1 MRQQWIVAIG
11 SILLLL
17 VLYFFGR
24 TKPYPRDAASVAARD
39 TAFSVLNFDNILLQA
54 KQKLGPDQQARL
66 NKLENS
72 ISRGDVKT
80 QKIALYGELA
90 AFWKDSAKIRE
101 PWLYYTGE
109 KAKLENS
116 EKNLNFAGQSYLE
129 ELKTVSDPS
138 VKSWM
143 ATQAQGLFDQVLQI
157 NPANDSAKIGWG
169 STFIFGASGSTSPM
183 EGIMKIREVA
193 QRDSNNMYAQFMLG
207 YGGMM
212 TGQFDKAAERL
223 EKVVR
228 NDPGN
233 QEAIFLLGEA
243 YERKGDKASA
253 IKWYTVGKKKVTN
266 PDLIKA
272 IDEKITSLQ

>member
-1 MRQQWIVAIG
+1 MKQQWIVAIG

-17 VLYFFGR
+17 VLFFFGR
-24 TKPYPRDAASVAARD
+24 TKPYPKDTATVAARD

-54 KQKLGPDQQARL
+54 KQNLTPAQQSKL
-66 NKLENS
+66 NTLENS

-80 QKIALYGELA
+80 QKIALYSELA
-90 AFWKDSAKIRE
+90 SFWKDSAKIRE
-101 PWLYYTGE
+101 PWLFYNGE

-116 EKNLNFAGQSYLE
+116 EKSLNFAGQSYLE
-129 ELKTVSDPS
+129 ELKTVTDPS
-138 VKSWM
+138 LKNWM
-143 ATQAQGLFDQVLQI
+143 ANQAQGLFDQVLVI

-212 TGQFDKAAERL
+212 TGQFDKAVERL
-223 EKVVR
+223 KKVVEKE
-228 NDPGN
+228 PGN

-243 YERKGDKASA
+243 YERLGDKASA
-253 IKWYTVGKKKVTN
+253 IKWYTEGKKRVSN

-272 IDEKITSLQ
+272 IDEKITTLQ

>member
-1 MRQQWIVAIG
+1 MRQQLIVAIG

-17 VLYFFGR
+17 VLFFFGR
-24 TKPYPRDAASVAARD
+24 TKPYPKETAAAASRD
-39 TAFSVLNFDNILLQA
+39 TAFSVLGFDNILAQA
-54 KQKLGPDQQARL
+54 KQKLNPAQQSKL
-66 NKLENS
+66 TNLENS
-72 ISRGDVKT
+72 IVRGDLKS
-80 QKIALYGELA
+80 QKIALYSELA
-90 AFWKDSAKIRE
+90 TFWKDTAKIRE
-101 PWLYYTGE
+101 PWLYYNGE

-138 VKSWM
+138 LKSWM
-143 ATQAQGLFDQVLQI
+143 ANQAQGLFDQVLAI

-169 STFIFGASGSTSPM
+169 STFIFGASGTASPM

-223 EKVVR
+223 KKVVQQQP
-228 NDPGN
+228 DN

-243 YERKGDKASA
+243 YERSGDKAKA
-253 IKWYTVGKKKVTN
+253 IQWYNIGKKKVTN
-266 PDLIKA
+266 PELIKA
-272 IDEKITSLQ
+272 IDEKITLLQ

>member
-1 MRQQWIVAIG
+1 VRQQWIVAIG

-17 VLYFFGR
+17 VLFFFGR
-24 TKPYPRDAASVAARD
+24 TKPYPKDVAPAAARD
-39 TAFSVLNFDNILLQA
+39 TAFSVLNFDAILLKS
-54 KQKLGPDQQARL
+54 KQNLNPGQQARL

-80 QKIALYGELA
+80 QKIALYSELA
-90 AFWKDSAKIRE
+90 TFWKDSAKIKE
-101 PWLYYTGE
+101 PWLYYNGE

-138 VKSWM
+138 MKSWM
-143 ATQAQGLFDQVLQI
+143 ANQAQGLFNQVLQI

-169 STFIFGASGSTSPM
+169 STFIFGATGAESPM

-193 QRDSNNMYAQFMLG
+193 QRDTNNMYAQFMLG
-207 YGGMM
+207 YGGML

-228 NDPGN
+228 NNPEN

-253 IKWYTVGKKKVTN
+253 IKWYSTGRKKVTN
-266 PDLIKA
+266 PELIKA
-272 IDEKITSLQ
+272 IDEKIKSLQ

>member
-1 MRQQWIVAIG
+1 MRQQLIVAIG

-17 VLYFFGR
+17 VLFFFGR
-24 TKPYPRDAASVAARD
+24 TKPYPKEAAPAAAVD
-39 TAFSVLNFDNILLQA
+39 TAFSVLGFDNILAQA
-54 KQKLGPDQQARL
+54 KQNLTPAQQAKL
-66 NKLENS
+66 NTLENS
-72 ISRGDVKT
+72 ISRGDLKT
-80 QKIALYGELA
+80 QKIQVYSELA

-138 VKSWM
+138 LKSWM
-143 ATQAQGLFDQVLQI
+143 ANQAQLIFDQVLVI

-169 STFIFGASGSTSPM
+169 STFIFGASGSVSPM

-193 QRDSNNMYAQFMLG
+193 QRDSTNMYAQFMLG

-223 EKVVR
+223 KKVVAHQ
-228 NDPGN
+228 PEN
-233 QEAIFLLGEA
+233 QEAVFLLAEA
-243 YERKGDKASA
+243 YERMGDKKNA
-253 IKWYTVGKKKVTN
+253 IEWYKVGKKGVTN
-266 PDLIKA
+266 PELIKA
-272 IDEKITSLQ
+272 IDDKIKTLQ